1 MNAATKFSSLGRP
14 FATVALMATLAG
26 LALLAGAGAKDEPKA
41 PSSPAP
47 AAQAAGPTSGTT
59 PSPCLIVKHKGTIG
73 RRLIFT
79 ALIGV
84 PIAPGAKYD
93 LVSAV
98 NYRAQKMAYTGK
110 GLEKLQAAGVR
121 VTVLEKKYTQQD
133 LDAAR
138 NSCSQETTPKP

>member
-1 MNAATKFSSLGRP
+1 MARGRRAQGRPKTGAATS
-14 FATVALMATLAG
+14 
-26 LALLAGAGAKDEPKA
+26 
-41 PSSPAP
+41 
-47 AAQAAGPTSGTT
+47 Q
-59 PSPCLIVKHKGTIG
+59 CLIVKHKGTIG

-98 NYRAQKMAYTGK
+98 NYRAQKVAFTGK
-110 GLEKLQAAGVR
+110 QLEKLQAEGVR

-138 NSCSQETTPKP
+138 NSCRQETTPKP

>member
-1 MNAATKFSSLGRP
+1 MDATSKLSRLAWP
-14 FATVALMATLAG
+14 FATAVLVGVLAVPAWPAAAG
-26 LALLAGAGAKDEPKA
+26 LKDDPKPASSEVQASGA
-41 PSSPAP
+41 
-47 AAQAAGPTSGTT
+47 AASQ
-59 PSPCLIVKHKGTIG
+59 CLIVKHKGTIG

-84 PIAPGAKYD
+84 PIAPGTKYD

-98 NYRAQKMAYTGK
+98 NYRAQKVAFTGK
-110 GLEKLQAAGVR
+110 QLEKLQAEGVR

-138 NSCSQETTPKP
+138 NSCSQGAATRP

>member
-1 MNAATKFSSLGRP
+1 MNAATKFSRLAWP
-14 FATVALMATLAG
+14 FATVVLAG
-26 LALLAGAGAKDEPKA
+26 VLAGPAWPAAAGPKDDPKPASPPAAEVQASGAGA
-41 PSSPAP
+41 
-47 AAQAAGPTSGTT
+47 AQ
-59 PSPCLIVKHKGTIG
+59 CLIVKHKGTIG

-98 NYRAQKMAYTGK
+98 NYRAQKVAYTGK
-110 GLEKLQAAGVR
+110 ELEKLQAAGVR

-138 NSCSQETTPKP
+138 NSCSQGATLKP